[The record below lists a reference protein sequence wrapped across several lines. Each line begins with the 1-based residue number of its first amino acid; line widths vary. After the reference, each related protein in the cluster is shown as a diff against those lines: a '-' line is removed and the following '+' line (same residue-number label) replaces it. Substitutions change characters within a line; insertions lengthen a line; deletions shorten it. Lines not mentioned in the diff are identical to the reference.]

1 MLKLTFLGTSSSRP
15 TVRRGV
21 SSLAVQREGDLHLF
35 DCGEGTQ
42 RQMMRF
48 GVGLGVRGIFLT
60 HLHADHYLGLPG
72 LLRTLCLQD
81 RTEELVVYC
90 PAGREADVQA
100 IVLIGGERLTF
111 PLRIEGLEA
120 GAGVSFDGYEV
131 RAVRTEHTAPSLGY
145 ALIEPDR
152 LGRFD
157 VERARAA
164 GVPEG
169 PLFGR
174 LHRGEDVEL
183 PDGRTVRAHDLVGPA
198 RPGRTLVY
206 TGDTRPCAAVRAA
219 ALGANLLVHE
229 ATFTDEE
236 GERARET
243 RHSTAREAGEVAAQA
258 GALRLALTHFSARY
272 SELPNRLA
280 GEARKAFRGEVIAA
294 EDGLEIELPLLDEPV
309 EDGS

>member
-48 GVGLGVRGIFLT
+48 AVGFSVRGVFLT

-72 LLRTLCLQD
+72 LLRTMCLQA
-81 RTEELVVYC
+81 REEELVVYC
-90 PAGREADVQA
+90 PAGREADVQR
-100 IVLIGGERLTF
+100 IVVIGGERLTF
-111 PLRIEGLEA
+111 PLRIEGLEPGAAA
-120 GAGVSFDGYEV
+120 GFDGYEV
-131 RAVRTEHTAPSLGY
+131 RAVRTEHTAPSVGY
-145 ALIEPDR
+145 ALVEPDR

-183 PDGRTVRAHDLVGPA
+183 PGGRTVRARELVGPP
-198 RPGRTLVY
+198 RPGRALVY
-206 TGDTRPCAAVRAA
+206 TGDTRPCAAVREAA
-219 ALGANLLVHE
+219 RGADLLVHE
-229 ATFTDEE
+229 ATFMHEE
-236 GERARET
+236 IDRARDT
-243 RHSTAREAGEVAAQA
+243 RHSTAHEAGEVAEAA
-258 GALRLALTHFSARY
+258 EAARLALTHFSARY
-272 SELPNRLA
+272 SELPHRLA
-280 GEARKAFRGEVIAA
+280 AEARGAFSGDVIAA
-294 EDGLEIELPLLDEPV
+294 EDGLEIELPLREDV
-309 EDGS
+309 E

>member
-48 GVGLGVRGIFLT
+48 AVGFGVRSIFLT

-72 LLRTLCLQD
+72 LLRTMCLQD
-81 RTEELVVYC
+81 REEELVVYC
-90 PAGREADVQA
+90 PAGREADVRT
-100 IVLIGGERLTF
+100 IVVVGGERLTF
-111 PLRIEGLEA
+111 PLRVEGLEP
-120 GAGVSFDGYEV
+120 GAAAVFDGYEV
-131 RAVRTEHTAPSLGY
+131 RAFRTEHTAPSIGY
-145 ALIEPDR
+145 ALVEPER

-157 VERARAA
+157 VERARAV

-183 PDGRTVRAHDLVGPA
+183 PDGRAVRATDLVGPP
-198 RPGRTLVY
+198 RPGRTLAY
-206 TGDTRPCAAVRAA
+206 TGDTRPCAAVREAA
-219 ALGANLLVHE
+219 RGADLLVHE
-229 ATFTDEE
+229 ATFMQEE
-236 GERARET
+236 IGRARDT
-243 RHSTAREAGEVAAQA
+243 RHSTAREAGEVAEAA
-258 GALRLALTHFSARY
+258 GVDRLALTHFSARY
-272 SELPNRLA
+272 SELAHRLA
-280 GEARKAFRGEVIAA
+280 AEARGPFGGEVVAA
-294 EDGLEIELPLLDEPV
+294 EDGLEIELPLR
-309 EDGS
+309 EDGE

>member
-1 MLKLTFLGTSSSRP
+1 MLRLTFLGTSSSRP

-48 GVGLGVRGIFLT
+48 GVGFNVSSVFLT

-72 LLRTLCLQD
+72 LLRTMSLQG
-81 RTEELVVYC
+81 REEELVVRC
-90 PAGREADVQA
+90 PTTREEDVRA
-100 IVLIGGERLTF
+100 VVLIGGDRLTF
-111 PLRIEGLEA
+111 PLRIEGVEPGQA
-120 GAGVSFDGYEV
+120 TGFDGYEI
-131 RAVRTEHTAPSLGY
+131 RAFATDHTAASVGY
-145 ALIEPDR
+145 VLAEPDR

-183 PDGRTVRAHDLVGPA
+183 PDGRTVRARDLVGPA
-198 RPGRTLVY
+198 RPGRTFVY
-206 TGDTRPCAAVRAA
+206 SGDTRPCDTTREAA
-219 ALGANLLVHE
+219 AAADLLVHE
-229 ATFTDEE
+229 STFTREE
-236 GERARET
+236 IDRARET
-243 RHSTAREAGEVAAQA
+243 RHSTAGEAGRVAADA
-258 GALRLALTHFSARY
+258 GVRRLVLTHFSARY
-272 SELPNRLA
+272 SELPRLMVA
-280 GEARKAFRGEVIAA
+280 EAKKEFSRVTAA
-294 EDGLEIELPLLDEPV
+294 EDGTEIEVPLRE
-309 EDGS
+309 EEA

>member
-48 GVGLGVRGIFLT
+48 AVGFSVRGIFLT

-72 LLRTLCLQD
+72 LLRTMCLQA
-81 RTEELVVYC
+81 REEELVVYC
-90 PAGREADVQA
+90 PAGREADARA
-100 IVLIGGERLTF
+100 IVVAGGERLTF
-111 PLRIEGLEA
+111 PLRVEGLA
-120 GAGVSFDGYEV
+120 PGAAARFDGYEV
-131 RAVRTEHTAPSLGY
+131 RAVRTEHTAPSVGY
-145 ALIEPDR
+145 ALVEPDR

-174 LHRGEDVEL
+174 LHRGEDVAL
-183 PDGRTVRAHDLVGPA
+183 PDGRAVRASDLVGPP

-206 TGDTRPCAAVRAA
+206 TGDTRPCATIREAA
-219 ALGANLLVHE
+219 RGADLLVHE
-229 ATFTDEE
+229 ATFMHEE
-236 GERARET
+236 VGRARDT
-243 RHSTAREAGEVAAQA
+243 RHSTAREAGEVAEAA
-258 GALRLALTHFSARY
+258 GVGRLALTHFSARY
-272 SELPNRLA
+272 SELPHRLA
-280 GEARKAFRGEVIAA
+280 AEARGAFGGEVIAA
-294 EDGLEIELPLLDEPV
+294 EDGLAIELPLRDDAE
-309 EDGS
+309 

>member
-42 RQMMRF
+42 RQMMRY
-48 GVGLGVRGIFLT
+48 GVGFSVDSIFLT

-72 LLRTLCLQD
+72 LLRTMCLQA
-81 RTEELVVYC
+81 REEELVVYC
-90 PAGREADVQA
+90 PVGREVDVRA
-100 IVLIGGERLTF
+100 IVVVGGERLTF
-111 PLRIEGLEA
+111 PLRIEGLEP
-120 GAGVSFDGYEV
+120 GAAAVFDGYEV
-131 RAVRTEHTAPSLGY
+131 RAVRTEHTAPSIGY
-145 ALIEPDR
+145 ALVEPDR

-157 VERARAA
+157 VERARAV

-183 PDGRTVRAHDLVGPA
+183 PDGRTVRAGDLVGPA

-206 TGDTRPCAAVRAA
+206 TGDTRPCAAVRDAA
-219 ALGANLLVHE
+219 RGADLLVHE
-229 ATFTDEE
+229 ATFTTEE
-236 GERARET
+236 ADRARET
-243 RHSTAREAGEVAAQA
+243 RHSTAKEAGEIAKAA
-258 GALRLALTHFSARY
+258 GARRLALTHFSARY
-272 SELPNRLA
+272 SEIPNRLA
-280 GEARKAFRGEVIAA
+280 AEARSVFGDDVIVA
-294 EDGLEIELPLLDEPV
+294 EDGLEIELPLRE
-309 EDGS
+309 EAG

>member
-1 MLKLTFLGTSSSRP
+1 VLRLTFLGTSSSRP

-48 GVGLGVRGIFLT
+48 GVGFNVVSIFLT

-72 LLRTLCLQD
+72 LLRTLSLQG
-81 RTEELVVYC
+81 REEELVVRC
-90 PAGREADVQA
+90 PAGRESDVRA
-100 IVLIGGERLTF
+100 AVLVGGDRLTF
-111 PLRIEGLEA
+111 PLRIEGLESGQA
-120 GAGVSFDGYEV
+120 ARFDGYDV
-131 RAVRTEHTAPSLGY
+131 RAFPTDHTAASVGY
-145 ALIEPDR
+145 ALTEPDR

-157 VERARAA
+157 VDRARAA

-183 PDGRTVRAHDLVGPA
+183 PDGRIVRAQDLVGPA

-206 TGDTRPCAAVRAA
+206 SGDTRPCDATREAA
-219 ALGANLLVHE
+219 AGADLLVHE
-229 ATFTDEE
+229 ATFTREE
-236 GERARET
+236 ADRARET
-243 RHSTAREAGEVAAQA
+243 RHSTAGEAGQVAADA
-258 GALRLALTHFSARY
+258 GVRRLVLTHFSARY
-272 SELPNRLA
+272 SELPRLMVA
-280 GEARKAFRGEVIAA
+280 EAKKSFSSVTAA
-294 EDGLEIELPLLDEPV
+294 EDGMEVDVPLRE
-309 EDGS
+309 EGE

>member
-1 MLKLTFLGTSSSRP
+1 VLKLTFLGTSSSRP

-48 GVGLGVRGIFLT
+48 AVGFSVRSVFLT

-72 LLRTLCLQD
+72 LLRTLCLQA
-81 RTEELVVYC
+81 REEELVVYC
-90 PAGREADVQA
+90 PAGRQADVQTL
-100 IVLIGGERLTF
+100 VVVGGERLTF
-111 PLRIEGLEA
+111 PLRIEGLEPG
-120 GAGVSFDGYEV
+120 GAAVFDGYEV
-131 RAVRTEHTAPSLGY
+131 RGVRTEHTAPSIGY
-145 ALIEPDR
+145 ALVEPDR

-174 LHRGEDVEL
+174 LHRGEDVVL
-183 PDGRTVRAHDLVGPA
+183 PDGRTVRARDLVGSP

-206 TGDTRPCAAVRAA
+206 TGDTRPCAAVREAA
-219 ALGANLLVHE
+219 READLLVHE
-229 ATFTDEE
+229 ATFTEE
-236 GERARET
+236 GADRARET
-243 RHSTAREAGEVAAQA
+243 RHSTAREAGEVAAAA
-258 GALRLALTHFSARY
+258 GVARLALTHFSARY

-280 GEARKAFRGEVIAA
+280 AEARGAFGGEVIAA
-294 EDGLEIELPLLDEPV
+294 EDGLEIELPLL
-309 EDGS
+309 EDGE

>member
-21 SSLAVQREGDLHLF
+21 SSLAVQRDGDLHLF

-48 GVGLGVRGIFLT
+48 GVGFSVRAIFLT

-72 LLRTLCLQD
+72 LLRTMCLQA
-81 RTEELVVYC
+81 REEELVVYC
-90 PAGREADVQA
+90 PAGREADVRM
-100 IVLIGGERLTF
+100 IVVVGGERLTF
-111 PLRIEGLEA
+111 PLRIEGLEP
-120 GAGVSFDGYEV
+120 GAAAVFDGYEV
-131 RAVRTEHTAPSLGY
+131 RAVRTEHTAPSIGC
-145 ALIEPDR
+145 ALVEPDR

-183 PDGRTVRAHDLVGPA
+183 PDGRAVRASDLVGPP

-206 TGDTRPCAAVRAA
+206 TGDTRPCESVREAARCAD
-219 ALGANLLVHE
+219 LLVHE
-229 ATFTDEE
+229 ATFMQEE
-236 GERARET
+236 VVRARET
-243 RHSTAREAGEVAAQA
+243 RHSTAGEAGEVAEAA
-258 GALRLALTHFSARY
+258 GVGRLALTHFSARY
-272 SELPNRLA
+272 SELPHRLA
-280 GEARKAFRGEVIAA
+280 AEARAVFGGEVIAA
-294 EDGLEIELPLLDEPV
+294 EDGLEIELPLREDE
-309 EDGS
+309 G

>member
-1 MLKLTFLGTSSSRP
+1 MLRLTFLGTSSSRP

-48 GVGLGVRGIFLT
+48 GVGFNVVSVFLT

-72 LLRTLCLQD
+72 LLRTMSLQG
-81 RTEELVVYC
+81 REEELAIHC
-90 PAGREADVQA
+90 PAGREADVRA
-100 IVLIGGERLTF
+100 AVLIGGDRLTF
-111 PLRIEGLEA
+111 PLRFEGLEPGQA
-120 GAGVSFDGYEV
+120 AAFGGYQI
-131 RAVRTEHTAPSLGY
+131 RAFATEHTAASVGY
-145 ALIEPDR
+145 ALTEPNR

-183 PDGRTVRAHDLVGPA
+183 PDGRMMRALELVGPA

-206 TGDTRPCAAVRAA
+206 SGDTRPCKATREAAD
-219 ALGANLLVHE
+219 GADLLVHE
-229 ATFTDEE
+229 ATFTREE
-236 GERARET
+236 IDRARET
-243 RHSTAREAGEVAAQA
+243 RHSTAGEAGRVAADA
-258 GALRLALTHFSARY
+258 GVRRLVLTHFSARY
-272 SELPNRLA
+272 SELPRLMVA
-280 GEARKAFRGEVIAA
+280 EAKKEFSRVTAA
-294 EDGLEIELPLLDEPV
+294 EDGTEIEVPLREK
-309 EDGS
+309 EA